1 MRSRLLIVSRSE
13 LFSAGIER
21 LLANDPEIQL
31 LGVTGDCARAAALA
45 MQRSP
50 LTIAVDI
57 GIDVD
62 DCVDLLG
69 KLAALSGVR
78 VLALVADFHRP
89 TAERVQRAGASS
101 IVHRD
106 GPLAEFRAAVLRD
119 SGDGPAPDEARPVAG
134 AARPDV
140 FALAE
145 HLDRLERKVLQLV
158 ADGCDQSTIQ
168 KKLRL
173 SRGECQRLQ
182 SKVSDAA
189 GTSNIAHLTK
199 IALRAGLTRL
209 NAASAH

>member
-13 LFSAGIER
+13 LFSAGIKR
-21 LLANDPEIQL
+21 LLADDPEIQL

-69 KLAALSGVR
+69 RLATLSGVR
-78 VLALVADFHRP
+78 VLALVSEFHRP
-89 TAERVQRAGASS
+89 TAERVRRAGASS
-101 IVHRD
+101 IVYRN
-106 GPLAEFRAAVLRD
+106 GPLAEFRAAVLR
-119 SGDGPAPDEARPVAG
+119 GARDGAAPD

-140 FALAE
+140 LALAE
-145 HLDRLERKVLQLV
+145 HLNRLERQVLRLV
-158 ADGCDQSTIQ
+158 ADGCDESAIQ
-168 KKLRL
+168 KRLRI
-173 SRGECQRLQ
+173 SRGECQRVQ
-182 SKVSDAA
+182 SRVSDVT

-199 IALRAGLTRL
+199 IAVRAGLTRL
-209 NAASAH
+209 NAAAGR